1 MKIRTNKMKEITLFT
16 IILAAFFTT
25 GCSGNNSQLKF
36 KRMSEIEKI
45 SKDQFIEE
53 TIAIYNNV
61 FQGMNNLLD
70 KHEKI
75 DAKFEKEINE
85 LHSSSVRQMIEYGKF
100 LDKKNTDT
108 RSDYIT
114 STLMAMWDKMDNSEA
129 EAFEEKFDKR
139 MPELQAYGSES
150 LGRKFNDLFG
160 IMDFMDFEDAKDRHS
175 ETAKEFGIE

>member
-1 MKIRTNKMKEITLFT
+1 MRKIILFT
-16 IILAAFFTT
+16 VIVISFILT
-25 GCSGNNSQLKF
+25 GCSGSNSQSKF
-36 KRMSEIEKI
+36 KDMNKIEKL

-61 FQGMNNLLD
+61 FQGMNNLFD

-75 DAKFEKEINE
+75 DAKFEEEINK
-85 LHSSSVRQMIEYGKF
+85 LHNSSVKQMIEYGKV
-100 LDKKNTDT
+100 LNKKDTDT
-108 RSDYIT
+108 KSDYIT

-160 IMDFMDFEDAKDRHS
+160 IMDFMDFDDAKDRHP

>member
-1 MKIRTNKMKEITLFT
+1 MRKIILFT
-16 IILAAFFTT
+16 VIVISFILT
-25 GCSGNNSQLKF
+25 GCSGSNSQSKF
-36 KRMSEIEKI
+36 KDMNEIEKL

-53 TIAIYNNV
+53 TIAIYKNV

-70 KHEKI
+70 KHEKV
-75 DAKFEKEINE
+75 DAKFEEKINE
-85 LHSSSVRQMIEYGKF
+85 LHNSSVKQMIEYGKV
-100 LDKKNTDT
+100 LNKKDTDT
-108 RSDYIT
+108 KSDYIT

-160 IMDFMDFEDAKDRHS
+160 IMDFVDFDDAKDRHP